1 VANAATLFVAIW
13 PMLERLDA
21 YPYGGQH
28 VLVAEAC
35 KQQEIP
41 VIDVF
46 PAFRGLDASALWASP
61 DDHHPNREAQR
72 LAANTIFTELQRA
85 RGLVDNPAQRPLEQ
99 PVPAL
104 P

>member
-1 VANAATLFVAIW
+1 
-13 PMLERLDA
+13 MLERLDA

-41 VIDVF
+41 VLDLF

-72 LAANTIFTELQRA
+72 LAPNAIFAELQLRA
-85 RGLVDNPAQRPLEQ
+85 RSARQSGATPAREARSGL
-99 PVPAL
+99 AL
-104 P
+104 RGD